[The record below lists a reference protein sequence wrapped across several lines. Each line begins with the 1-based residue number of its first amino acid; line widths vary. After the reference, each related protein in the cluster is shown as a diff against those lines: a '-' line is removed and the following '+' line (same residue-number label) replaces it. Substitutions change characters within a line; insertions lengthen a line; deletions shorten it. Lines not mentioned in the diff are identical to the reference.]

1 MAAEPPA
8 TQRIQAPLA
17 PHAAHAAQRTLA
29 PHATRAARA
38 AREAGLWARPGAR
51 RWRLAGTALAVVP
64 AVALAAACTTTAG
77 FGATA
82 TTSPAANTTNP
93 SASTTNSAAAG
104 PSHWV
109 STWAAS
115 PMAATPSPLAS
126 AGDLSA
132 AGFRDQTIR
141 DVVWASAGG
150 RAARIRLSN
159 VFGTRPVTFSQLD
172 IGLSAGGAA
181 VASGTNHPITFAG
194 HAAVTIKPGA
204 EAVSDPVRLNV
215 PAETN
220 LVVSLFTAAA
230 TGPATYHADA
240 QQDNYL
246 AAGNHAGRDSASP
259 FTTTN
264 GAWFF
269 LDDVDVRAATSG
281 AVVALG
287 DSITDGYQ
295 STVGANA
302 RWPNDLARRFR
313 AAGQARPVVDEG
325 ISGNRLLNG
334 SACSGQSALTRFSR
348 DVAGRTGA
356 RYVILLEGINDIG
369 YSLDPNSG
377 CTAPNTNVSAA
388 QIIAGYQRIITA
400 AHAAGLMIF
409 GATMTPYQGSDY
421 YSAAGE
427 KKRETVNHWIRTSGA
442 FDGVIDFD
450 QAVRD
455 PAAPLKL
462 APAYDSGDH
471 LHPND
476 AGYQAM
482 AKKINLAMFKG

>member
-1 MAAEPPA
+1 V
-8 TQRIQAPLA
+8 
-17 PHAAHAAQRTLA
+17 
-29 PHATRAARA
+29 AR
-38 AREAGLWARPGAR
+38 RRAR
-51 RWRLAGTALAVVP
+51 RWRLAGTALAV
-64 AVALAAACTTTAG
+64 ALVAACTTTAS
-77 FGATA
+77 T
-82 TTSPAANTTNP
+82 P
-93 SASTTNSAAAG
+93 SSSRSSAAANVNSSTAAG
-104 PSHWV
+104 HNHWV

-126 AGDLSA
+126 AGDLSV
-132 AGFRDQTIR
+132 AGFKDQTIR

-150 RAARIRLSN
+150 QTARIRLSN

-172 IGLSAGGAA
+172 IGVSAGGAA
-181 VASGTNHPITFAG
+181 VAAGTNRPVAFAG
-194 HAAVTIKPGA
+194 RAAVTIEPGA

-215 PAETN
+215 PAEAN

-240 QQDNYL
+240 QQDTYL
-246 AAGNHAGRDSASP
+246 AAGNHAGRDAAGP
-259 FTTTN
+259 FSTTT

-269 LDDVDVRAATSG
+269 LDDVDVRAATTG

-295 STVGANA
+295 STAGANA
-302 RWPNDLARRFR
+302 RWPNDLARRFQ

-334 SACSGQSALTRFSR
+334 SACSGQSALTRFTR
-348 DVAGRTGA
+348 DVAGRSGA
-356 RYVILLEGINDIG
+356 HYVILLEGINDIG

-377 CTAPNTNVSAA
+377 CTAPNTKVSAA

-400 AHAAGLMIF
+400 AHAAGLTIF
-409 GATMTPYQGSDY
+409 GATMTPFQGSTY

-450 QAVRD
+450 RAVRD
-455 PAAPLKL
+455 PAAPLEL

-482 AKKINLAMFKG
+482 ANKITLTMFKG